1 MAEITALLLLGAAQ
15 STPLLLACFGGLL
28 SESSGV
34 INFALEAMLL
44 AGAFAAVWAAHASGS
59 PWIGLMGGAAGGL
72 MVAGVHLLACLG
84 FRANQ
89 IVSSIAL
96 NLLAAGMTGAL
107 LNHVFHV
114 YGTSPAVSKL
124 PSIREA
130 FQWVGFAGPAPVG
143 DFGGLSILVPGAVL
157 MALLVWFFLLKT
169 PWGLALRACGENPRA
184 GASSGLRVSSIRCGA
199 VSAGGI
205 LAGLGGAYLSIGEL
219 AHFVERMS
227 QGRGYLAIAALIL
240 GRWRPGGAFAAT
252 VLFGFSEALSQW
264 LSVRWSHWPPQVF
277 LAFPYVLSLVVLFF
291 RWGRQGPP
299 SALGQL

>member
-1 MAEITALLLLGAAQ
+1 
-15 STPLLLACFGGLL
+15 
-28 SESSGV
+28 V

-44 AGAFAAVWAAHASGS
+44 AGAFAAVWATHVSGS
-59 PWIGLMGGAAGGL
+59 PWIGLVGGAVGGL
-72 MVAGVHLLACLG
+72 TLAGIHALVCLG

-96 NLLAAGMTGAL
+96 NLLAAGLTGTL

-114 YGTSPAVSKL
+114 YGTSPTVQRL
-124 PSIREA
+124 PTISEV
-130 FQWVGFAGPAPVG
+130 FHWVGSAERTTVSGLA
-143 DFGGLSILVPGAVL
+143 GLSILVPCAFLVS
-157 MALLVWFFLLKT
+157 LLVWLFLLKT

-184 GASSGLRVSSIRCGA
+184 GASSGLRVSHIRFGA

-240 GRWRPGGAFAAT
+240 GRWTPGGALAAT
-252 VLFGFSEALSQW
+252 LLFGFSEALSQW
-264 LSVRWSHWPPQVF
+264 LSVRWSQWPPQVF
-277 LAFPYVLSLVVLFF
+277 LAFPYVLSLMVLLF
-291 RWGRQGPP
+291 RWGRKGPP